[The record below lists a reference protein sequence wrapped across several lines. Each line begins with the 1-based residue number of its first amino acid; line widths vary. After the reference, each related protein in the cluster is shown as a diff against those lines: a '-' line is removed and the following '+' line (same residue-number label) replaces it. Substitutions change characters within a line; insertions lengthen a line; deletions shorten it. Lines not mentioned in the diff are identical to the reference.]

1 MRRGSFLALCS
12 DNGPLRSPVR
22 LLLLGLLPLAIVACG
37 GGGTSSGTT
46 AAATTTT
53 TATHQVKSVTIKVT
67 SVVKSTRSHDT
78 PPKGTSQGDKVDFHD
93 VLLNATPQFGKNT
106 NERVG
111 TDTGTMTFTSKSTA
125 RLDGIANLPDGTISF
140 SGLVTVLADSS
151 ITVPVIGGTGKYK
164 NASGTLLVGA
174 GNKRSPNTYKLV
186 IEGVPGPVA

>member
-1 MRRGSFLALCS
+1 MRRGSFLALRS
-12 DNGPLRSPVR
+12 DNGLLRPPVR
-22 LLLLGLLPLAIVACG
+22 LLLLALLPLALAACG

-53 TATHQVKSVTIKVT
+53 AATQQPKSLTIKVT
-67 SVVKSTRSHDT
+67 SIVKSTHAHRQS
-78 PPKGTSQGDKVDFHD
+78 PKVTTAGDKVDFED
-93 VLLNATPQFGKNT
+93 VLVNATPQFGKST

-111 TDTGTMTFTSKSTA
+111 TDTGTMTFTSKNTA
-125 RLDGIANLPDGTISF
+125 RLDGVASLPDGTISF

-151 ITVPVIGGTGKYK
+151 ITVPVTGGTGKYK

-186 IEGVPGPVA
+186 IEGVPGPIA